1 MRAWMCLHQIMMG
14 FNPDRRQTS
23 RPAGLRWMRQTWSD
37 LLFMHWPVDE
47 TLLAPYLPDP
57 LEVDQHDGTGWIGL
71 IPFQM
76 RNVSPVV
83 GPPLPGLGSFG
94 EVNVRTYVM
103 HHGEPGVWFF
113 SLDAS
118 SPLAVWFAR
127 TVFHLPYFRA
137 SIDSEQDGDQIRF
150 RSRRRNK
157 SNPNAALDVAWQPG
171 APLGRIK
178 PGSLDWFL
186 TERYRLFTAVKREI
200 RSVEIRHDPW
210 PLRHATLNRFDS
222 SLIEAAGLPTPTGD
236 PVLHHSDELAVEVWP
251 ARSTARSSEPDSL
264 LESDGA
270 VKPV

>member
-1 MRAWMCLHQIMMG
+1 MRSRMCLHQIMMG

-23 RPAGLRWMRQTWSD
+23 RPAGPRWMSQTWSN

-47 TLLAPYLPDP
+47 AILAPYLPRP
-57 LEVDQHDGTGWIGL
+57 LEVDQHEGTGWIGL

-76 RNVSPVV
+76 QKVRPVV
-83 GPPLPGLGSFG
+83 GPPIPGLSSFG

-118 SPLAVWFAR
+118 SPLAVWLAR
-127 TVFHLPYFRA
+127 TVFHLPYYRA
-137 SIDSEQDGDQIRF
+137 SIKSDQDEAGFRF
-150 RSRRRNK
+150 RSRRRTK
-157 SNPNAALDVAWQPG
+157 SEPGADLEVAWQPG

-186 TERYRLFTAVKREI
+186 TERYRLFTAVKNEI
-200 RSVEIRHDPW
+200 RSVEIRHEPW
-210 PLRHATLNRFDS
+210 PLRHATLQHFES
-222 SLIEAAGLPTPTGD
+222 SLIEATGLPTPTGA

-251 ARSTARSSEPDSL
+251 VRSTTRTSESESL

-270 VKPV
+270 IKPV